1 MNKAIASLLRRT
13 QALRDQAL
21 CPFYGALLR
30 MRNRHLAVWDLLV
43 QPLVVVLAFA
53 LRLDAF
59 FPARYA
65 EAILLYGLLA
75 ILVKLPVFYTLDMY
89 NRLWRYAGYA
99 ELRQIV
105 LSGLAG
111 SALLALVVFFG
122 LMPLGFLVAVPR
134 SIPLLDA
141 MLTVVFLA
149 IPRLLLRASARYLS
163 AAAKQQARGP
173 RQRVLIAG
181 AGDAGLRVL
190 TELEHN
196 TALGLLPVGVVDD
209 DPGKHGLKVQGCR
222 VLGPCADIPRL
233 VHELSIQRVIIAM
246 PSADGKAIRALL
258 ELCRQAHVEVFTLP
272 GLFELLSGEVNVE
285 RTRRVQIE
293 DLLRRPPVSID
304 RAGIAAILQG
314 ERVLVTG
321 AGGSIGSELCR
332 QIAACRPASLVLLGH
347 GENSIYLIGNEL
359 HRRFPNL
366 PLISVVADVRDR
378 DRLEEVFREHRPRA
392 VFHAAAH
399 KHVPLMEDNVAD
411 AITNNVLGTRN
422 LVEVAAKAGVTHFV
436 MISTD
441 KAVNPTSVMGATKR
455 LAELLVQ
462 DVARRTGRCF
472 VAVRFGNVLGSR
484 GSVVP
489 LFQQQIALGGPVTVT
504 DPEMRRYFMT
514 IPEAVQLVLQAAT
527 LGHCGEVFFLD
538 MGEPVKI
545 VDLARDLIA
554 LSGLEVDRDIDI
566 VFTGLRP
573 GEKLFEELALDGEDY
588 RRSRHEKIFICRNG
602 WPEDPQ
608 ERAFFFSRLD
618 ALLRDA
624 CTASPERL
632 RASLRQ
638 LVPTYQPAP
647 VAVAPIESPV
657 GAPAAIAAAIA
668 AVSGAAV
675 VQPPS

>member
-1 MNKAIASLLRRT
+1 MN
-13 QALRDQAL
+13 QALTTQLARTRAL
-21 CPFYGALLR
+21 QRRALAPLYGSLLR
-30 MRNRHLAVWDLLV
+30 MRNRHLLLWDLLA
-43 QPLVVVLAFA
+43 QPLVAVLAFA

-59 FPARYA
+59 LPAPYT
-65 EAILLYGLLA
+65 ETILLYGMLA
-75 ILVKLPVFYTLDMY
+75 ALVKLPVFYSLDMY
-89 NRLWRYAGYA
+89 SRLWRYAGYA

-111 SALLALVVFFG
+111 SALLAMLVFFG
-122 LMPLGFLVAVPR
+122 LMPLGVLGAVPR

-141 MLTVVFLA
+141 MLTIVLLA
-149 IPRLLLRASARYLS
+149 VPRLLLRASARYVS
-163 AAAKQQARGP
+163 TAAKEQACGP
-173 RQRVLIAG
+173 RKRVLVAG

-190 TELEHN
+190 MEMEQN
-196 TALGLLPVGVVDD
+196 PGLGLLPVGMVDD
-209 DPGKHGLKVQGCR
+209 DPAKHGLKVQGCR

-233 VHELSIQRVIIAM
+233 VRELSVQRVIIAM
-246 PSADGKAIRALL
+246 PSADGKTIRALL
-258 ELCRQAHVEVFTLP
+258 ELCRQAGVEAFTLP
-272 GLFELLSGEVNVE
+272 GLIDLLSGEVSVE
-285 RTRRVQIE
+285 RIRRVQIE

-304 RAGIAAILQG
+304 RAGVSAILEG
-314 ERVLVTG
+314 GRVLVTG

-332 QIAACRPASLVLLGH
+332 QIAACRPSCLVLLGH

-359 HRRFPNL
+359 RRRFPDL
-366 PLISVVADVRDR
+366 PLVSVVADVRDR
-378 DRLEEVFREHRPRA
+378 ARLEDVFREHRPRA

-441 KAVNPTSVMGATKR
+441 KAVNPTSVMGTTKR

-504 DPEMRRYFMT
+504 DPDMRRYFMT

-527 LGHCGEVFFLD
+527 LGHGGEVFFLD

-554 LSGLEVDRDIDI
+554 LSGLQVGRDIDI
-566 VFTGLRP
+566 VYTGLRP

-588 RRSRHEKIFICRNG
+588 CRSAHEKIFICRNG
-602 WPEDPQ
+602 HLEDPQ
-608 ERAFFFSRLD
+608 ERAFFFSRVD
-618 ALLRDA
+618 ALLQDA
-624 CTASPERL
+624 CTATPERL
-632 RASLRQ
+632 RAALRQ
-638 LVPTYQPAP
+638 LVPTYRPAP
-647 VAVAPIESPV
+647 VSSPAETSV
-657 GAPAAIAAAIA
+657 RVPAAIGAAII
-668 AVSGAAV
+668 VR
-675 VQPPS
+675 PPS